1 MLYNFGT
8 LFASYFNTDPEVI
21 ALSGSLIFIAAF
33 MQISDGISFTGQGA
47 LRGYKDTLA
56 PLYIMIIA
64 FWCFGLP
71 IGYMLGLTD
80 ILLPSLGAQGMWI
93 GLCFGVLLASLLVFL
108 RLNKTT
114 KRAINDKNF
123 KVF

>member
-1 MLYNFGT
+1 
-8 LFASYFNTDPEVI
+8 
-21 ALSGSLIFIAAF
+21 

-80 ILLPSLGAQGMWI
+80 ILLPSLGAKGMWI